1 MVSILPVNAQASHP
15 VPRISY
21 AKLPQ
26 ILDVPNLI
34 KVQLDSFQRFQEDG
48 LKRLLQ
54 EISPIKTLTSNKMEL
69 SFIGYEL
76 RDPRQSRSESECRD
90 RNLTFS
96 APIYV
101 RVQLLIKETGEI
113 KEQDLFLGD
122 IPLMTAK
129 GTFITS
135 GAERV
140 VVSQLLRSPGVY
152 FTVVEDVASGR
163 ELCSAKLIPTRGAWL
178 EFETSNRNI
187 LSAKIDGKRKIPIT
201 TLLRAIGYSSDEQ
214 LLDLFSADDN
224 NPEHQYIPTTL
235 ERALIKDEAEALLDI
250 YRKLRPGELPNL
262 ENARKLIQNMFFDPL
277 RYDLGTVG
285 RYKLNKRLGLFRI
298 TAEKILNRIETLELP
313 FETADLVSRLRQ
325 AGERNDREVVR
336 IFKDLRTALTSKLDH
351 QEELLQFYTMLEETL
366 RHLEERALTRD
377 DIAEIVRHIIMIN
390 NGVDYGDDIDHL
402 GNRRVRT
409 VGELIQTQFHVG
421 LLRLAQ
427 SVRERMSIIGTEA
440 ITPSALV
447 NIRPVVASVREFFS
461 SSQLSQF
468 MDQTNPLAEITHKRR
483 LSAMGPGGL
492 SRERAGFDV
501 RDVHFSHYGRICPI
515 ETPEGPNI
523 GLIGSLATYSQINE
537 YGFIETPYR
546 KVINEMSSTDERLV
560 GKKVKEAVV
569 DSKGVKIV
577 KTNATVTP
585 AIAAQLAK
593 LTDARV
599 KVEPFVSDEI
609 IYLSAD
615 EEEKFTIAQANARL
629 GKNNQFLEE
638 RVEARR
644 GSHYLLE
651 TVEEIALMDVSP
663 RQIVSVATALIPFL
677 EHNDANRALMG
688 ANMQRQAVPLLAP
701 ESPVVATGMETEAAR
716 HSGQVVFAR
725 NAGVVTE
732 MGSVNGAGVEA
743 KYRIAITTDNGH
755 KDEYELMKFVRTNQ
769 GTCINQRPLVQ
780 RGDRIA
786 AGQVIADSSATEN
799 GELALGQNVLCAF
812 MSWEGYNYEDAII
825 ISSRLVEDD
834 KFTSIHI
841 AKHEVEAR
849 DTKLGPEEITRDIP
863 NVGEESLR
871 ELDENGIIRIGA
883 EVGPDDTLVGK
894 ITPRGETELSAEEK
908 LLRAIFGEKAR
919 DVKDT
924 SLRVPHGE
932 WGKVINVRIYSRKDS
947 GDDLPAGINEW
958 VQVWI
963 AQKRKISVG
972 DKLAGRHGNKGV
984 IALIAPKEDMPFLPD
999 GTPVDIILNP
1009 IGVPSRMNIGQVLET
1024 HLGWAAQTLGFKVL
1038 TPVFDGASDVAIEDA
1053 LARTWLAHK
1062 AAAVD
1067 YAPDRKHSSIQLET
1081 AKAWVDSHGYDGS
1094 RVFND
1099 NYPGEAREV
1108 CLRIWLEELG
1118 IPSRELS
1125 QHELMSSA
1133 EKVNLEGKGVPPT
1146 FGKVVLRDGRSGEP
1160 FDQPVTVGTI
1170 YMMKLIHLV
1179 EDKVH
1184 ARSTGPYSLITQQP
1198 LGGKAQFGGQRF
1210 GEMEVWA
1217 LEAYGAAHNLQE
1229 MLTIKSDDI
1238 NGRAKAYEAIIKG
1251 ENILQPGVPE
1261 SFKVLVKELQS
1272 LGLALEV
1279 INEREAGVTAAEEVI
1294 EEVPTLETES
1304 TAIEETPKLET
1315 EPTAIE
1321 ETPSLE
1327 TDSTAIEETPTLETE
1342 STVIEETPT
1351 LETDSTAIEET
1362 PKLETESTAIED
1374 TSLREGTEEDA
1385 GS

>member
-1 MVSILPVNAQASHP
+1 MVSISPVSEQSTHL
-15 VPRISY
+15 VPRKSY
-21 AKLPQ
+21 ARLPQ

-48 LKRLLQ
+48 LKHLLH
-54 EISPIKTLTSNKMEL
+54 EVSPIKTLTSNKLEL
-69 SFIGYEL
+69 SFIGYEF
-76 RDPRQSRSESECRD
+76 REPRQGRSELECRD

-96 APIYV
+96 VPLYV

-152 FTVVEDVASGR
+152 FTVEEDAATGR
-163 ELCSAKLIPTRGAWL
+163 ELCFAKLIPTRGAWL
-178 EFETSNRNI
+178 EFETSNRGI
-187 LSAKIDGKRKIPIT
+187 LSAKIDGKRKIPVT

-214 LLDLFSADDN
+214 LLNLFTSDDN
-224 NPEHQYIPTTL
+224 NPEHQYIATTL
-235 ERALIKDEAEALLDI
+235 ERDPTIREEAEALLDI

-262 ENARKLIQNMFFDPL
+262 DNAKKLIQNLFFDPL

-298 TAEKILNRIETLELP
+298 AAEKILSGIQALELP
-313 FETADLVSRLRQ
+313 FEATELVSRLRQ
-325 AGERNDREVVR
+325 AGERNDREVIR
-336 IFKDLRTALTSKLDH
+336 ICKELKAALANKLNH

-366 RHLEERALTRD
+366 RQLEERALTRD
-377 DIAEIVRHIIMIN
+377 DMLEIVRHLIMIN

-427 SVRERMSIIGTEA
+427 AVRERMSIIGTEA
-440 ITPSALV
+440 ITPSALI
-447 NIRPVVASVREFFS
+447 NIRPIVAAIREFFS

-523 GLIGSLATYSQINE
+523 GLIGSLATYSRINE

-546 KVINEMSSTDERLV
+546 KVIAEMNSTDEQLV
-560 GKKVKEAVV
+560 GRAVREKVV
-569 DSKGVKIV
+569 DSKGNIAVRA
-577 KTNATVTP
+577 NATVTP
-585 AIAAQLAK
+585 AIAAKLAK
-593 LTDARV
+593 LADIRV
-599 KVEPFVSDEI
+599 KVKPFVSDEI
-609 IYLSAD
+609 ILLSAD
-615 EEEKFTIAQANARL
+615 EEEEFAIAQANARL
-629 GKNNQFLEE
+629 GENGQFLEE

-651 TVEEIALMDVSP
+651 TADNIDLMDVSP
-663 RQIVSVATALIPFL
+663 MQIVSVATALIPFL

-701 ESPVVATGMETEAAR
+701 EAPVVATGMETEAAR
-716 HSGQVVFAR
+716 HSGQVIFAK
-725 NAGVVTE
+725 NAGVITE
-732 MGSVNGAGVEA
+732 IGSVNDAGAEA
-743 KYRIAITTDNGH
+743 RYRIIITTDSGH
-755 KDEYELMKFVRTNQ
+755 KDEYELMKFIRTNQ
-769 GTCINQRPLVQ
+769 GTCVNQRPLVNK
-780 RGDRIA
+780 GDRVE

-812 MSWEGYNYEDAII
+812 MSWEGYNFEDAII

-871 ELDENGIIRIGA
+871 ELDEYGIIRIGA

-932 WGKVINVRIYSRKDS
+932 WGKVINVRIYSRRDS
-947 GDDLPAGINEW
+947 GDDLPAGVNEW

-963 AQKRKISVG
+963 AQKRKVSVG

-984 IALIAPKEDMPFLPD
+984 IALIAPKEDMPYLPD
-999 GTPVDIILNP
+999 GTPVDIILDP

-1038 TPVFDGASDVAIEDA
+1038 TPVFDGANDIAIEDA
-1053 LARTWLAHK
+1053 LARAWIAHK

-1067 YAPDRKHSSIQLET
+1067 YSPQKEPSSIHLEA
-1081 AKAWVDSHGYDGS
+1081 AKAWVAGHGYDGD
-1094 RVFND
+1094 RVFNED
-1099 NYPGEAREV
+1099 YPGEARAV

-1118 IPSRELS
+1118 VQSRELS
-1125 QHELMSSA
+1125 QNELQQTT
-1133 EKVNLEGKGVPPT
+1133 EKVSQERGTVPPT
-1146 FGKVVLRDGRSGEP
+1146 FGKVVLRDGRTGEP
-1160 FDQPVTVGTI
+1160 FDQQVTVGSI

-1184 ARSTGPYSLITQQP
+1184 SRSTGPYSLITQQP

-1229 MLTIKSDDI
+1229 MLTIKSDDVT
-1238 NGRAKAYEAIIKG
+1238 GRAKGYEAIIKG
-1251 ENILQPGVPE
+1251 EDILQPGVPE

-1279 INEREAGVTAAEEVI
+1279 INERETGMAAGEEAI
-1294 EEVPTLETES
+1294 EEAPKIEAEPIALEDIPELETES
-1304 TAIEETPKLET
+1304 TASEETTKLES
-1315 EPTAIE
+1315 
-1321 ETPSLE
+1321 ETTPGEDMSLE
-1327 TDSTAIEETPTLETE
+1327 E
-1342 STVIEETPT
+1342 V
-1351 LETDSTAIEET
+1351 
-1362 PKLETESTAIED
+1362 
-1374 TSLREGTEEDA
+1374 TEEDA
-1385 GS
+1385 GD